1 MGTPA
6 ARLGDPTVHGGVIGS
21 GFPTVLIGNQ
31 PAARIGDVHACPEVT
46 GVVPHVGGPLILG
59 AFTVMIGNMPQSRV
73 GDTLTCVGPP
83 DAVAMGCQTVTV
95 GMAGGGA
102 GLGGLLM
109 GLALGAVQM
118 VKDAAEEVVLAGAIT
133 ANALKPAEA
142 ILVERLT
149 VAGQVTG
156 VAMTRAGD
164 ILADKVADKVKE
176 DETVRVNAVKS
187 VLKKVL
193 PK

>member
-1 MGTPA
+1 
-6 ARLGDPTVHGGVIGS
+6 
-21 GFPTVLIGNQ
+21 
-31 PAARIGDVHACPEVT
+31 
-46 GVVPHVGGPLILG
+46 VPHVGGPLILG

-109 GLALGAVQM
+109 GLALGAV
-118 VKDAAEEVVLAGAIT
+118 KDAVQTVIDAANIT
-133 ANALKPAEA
+133 VDAMKPAEA

-149 VAGQVTG
+149 IVEKVT
-156 VAMTRAGD
+156 ADALTRAGH
-164 ILADKVADKVKE
+164 IVADKVKG
-176 DETVRVNAVKS
+176 DATAAADAAKDA
-187 VLKKVL
+187 LKKVL
-193 PK
+193 

>member
-1 MGTPA
+1 
-6 ARLGDPTVHGGVIGS
+6 
-21 GFPTVLIGNQ
+21 
-31 PAARIGDVHACPEVT
+31 
-46 GVVPHVGGPLILG
+46 
-59 AFTVMIGNMPQSRV
+59 
-73 GDTLTCVGPP
+73 
-83 DAVAMGCQTVTV
+83 MGCQTVTV
-95 GMAGGGA
+95 GMTGGGA

-118 VKDAAEEVVLAGAIT
+118 VRDAAEEVVLAGAIT